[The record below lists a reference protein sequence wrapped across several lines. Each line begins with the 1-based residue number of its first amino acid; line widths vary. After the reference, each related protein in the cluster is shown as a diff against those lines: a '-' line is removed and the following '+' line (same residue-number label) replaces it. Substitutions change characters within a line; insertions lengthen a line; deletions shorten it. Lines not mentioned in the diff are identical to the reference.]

1 MLALMSPLGHCI
13 ACKSLNY
20 SFAFHIMK
28 LSEHEEVSVTI
39 PLFRGELLILDQE
52 ASSNKQSTVAYL
64 QKLIR
69 DKLLELEEFE
79 KWAQDQ
85 QNLSDNK
92 AMVEEKRCEEIMY
105 KQ

>member
-52 ASSNKQSTVAYL
+52 ASSNKQSTVTYL

-85 QNLSDNK
+85 QNLNDNK

>member
-1 MLALMSPLGHCI
+1 
-13 ACKSLNY
+13 
-20 SFAFHIMK
+20 MK
-28 LSEHEEVSVTI
+28 LSEHEEVSITI

-52 ASSNKQSTVAYL
+52 ARSNKQSTVTYL

-69 DKLLELEEFE
+69 DKLLELEQLE

-85 QNLSDNK
+85 QDLNDNK
-92 AMVEEKRCEEIMY
+92 AMVEEKRCEEIIY